1 MATVSGV
8 AFPGRTLFHV
18 LVSLSG
24 CDGATQLTG
33 TTPTPTRATEV
44 GMADESS
51 TLLAAVDGGK
61 DEAFTVALATEFKLS
76 LSDYKYIEF
85 IFYLLCLKI
94 NDQVKK

>member
-1 MATVSGV
+1 
-8 AFPGRTLFHV
+8 
-18 LVSLSG
+18 
-24 CDGATQLTG
+24 
-33 TTPTPTRATEV
+33 
-44 GMADESS
+44 MADESS

-94 NDQVKK
+94 ND